1 MAFRLKTFCN
11 WLINRLSSDH
21 ASNALAQPKHPA
33 KCHLRVSNKK
43 NKICHFFHWI
53 LASYGRVGYTK
64 MSFAQVAKGYLS
76 TIANKNSFSLIT
88 NMRVASVSTAILST
102 QTCLQ
107 PGPILS
113 TLTCL
118 QPGPILS
125 TLTCL
130 QPGPILSTQTCL
142 QPGPILSTQTC
153 LQPGPILSTLT
164 CLQSGLFYPHK
175 HAHQPGPILSTQ
187 TCLQLG
193 PFYPR

>member
-1 MAFRLKTFCN
+1 MPANERPCFKIPHSKEMAFRLKTLCN

-88 NMRVASVSTAILST
+88 NMRVASVSTGLRKWPPLVSNSMRVTTKWCPYISAGHKLKIFFCAL
-102 QTCLQ
+102 QFNTCRRTFCK
-107 PGPILS
+107 PKHRF
-113 TLTCL
+113 
-118 QPGPILS
+118 
-125 TLTCL
+125 
-130 QPGPILSTQTCL
+130 
-142 QPGPILSTQTC
+142 
-153 LQPGPILSTLT
+153 
-164 CLQSGLFYPHK
+164 SGLFFMDIFQIAKMSKTYK
-175 HAHQPGPILSTQ
+175 CS
-187 TCLQLG
+187 
-193 PFYPR
+193 